1 MAEMNQNEPSPLQTT
16 MQIPLLTQLVMLTTL
31 LGKHIR
37 QTITGFG
44 ALVRFSGQV
53 FAGIPHVRTWTRGD
67 RLTRQ
72 LFFVGTM
79 SLPVIG
85 LTGAFIGM
93 ILAFEGYLQFASIGQ
108 QSRLGGV
115 INISIVKQLGPVL
128 AAVMLAGRV
137 GCSLAAELGTMRVT
151 EQLDAMRAMASDPVR
166 VLVVPR
172 VVACVAMIP
181 VLTVVSNLCG
191 VIGAWLI
198 CTKFYSAD
206 PDAYWRFSRQFVTGY
221 SIFNGL
227 IKSVSYGAAIGI
239 ISCYK
244 GFNCQPG
251 AEGVGKAT
259 TNAFVSS
266 FLAIIFLSLIL
277 AKLLNDI
284 DFIIHGGTQSV
295 FG

>member
-1 MAEMNQNEPSPLQTT
+1 
-16 MQIPLLTQLVMLTTL
+16 
-31 LGKHIR
+31 
-37 QTITGFG
+37 
-44 ALVRFSGQV
+44 
-53 FAGIPHVRTWTRGD
+53 
-67 RLTRQ
+67 
-72 LFFVGTM
+72 
-79 SLPVIG
+79 
-85 LTGAFIGM
+85 
-93 ILAFEGYLQFASIGQ
+93 
-108 QSRLGGV
+108 
-115 INISIVKQLGPVL
+115 
-128 AAVMLAGRV
+128 
-137 GCSLAAELGTMRVT
+137 
-151 EQLDAMRAMASDPVR
+151 MASDPVR